1 MSCGGRFL
9 NQALKDIKV
18 FKRFFISDTLHTIAW
33 ENDADLA
40 PEFLYE
46 KLAGQRMQ
54 RVLLEG

>member
-1 MSCGGRFL
+1 M